1 MRDTGL
7 ECVCPPLYTT
17 NGEGTYEI
25 SKEKIVR
32 KSALALTVPAM
43 IVLLGLSWL
52 SGAAEAAEKTK
63 IRVAAQAT
71 SGQVFQFLAKDK
83 GYLAD
88 EGIEVEM
95 IYISNPT
102 DAFSALGAGKVD
114 VVSTYGT
121 AGILMQIN
129 NGQKFSVF
137 GGYMIIGAMPIF
149 TKDAPYTG
157 LESFRGRKIAVIR
170 NGTGEIVLRGA
181 LYDAGFDLEKDV
193 TFVDVKRST
202 DILEAVRSGAC
213 DFGALPTGFE
223 LQLAD
228 AGMKIVTWTDEL
240 WANHSCCRMA
250 SNAEWMEKNPAL
262 VKGLLRAY
270 LRAEHDMQRQEGVDQ
285 AVHLTMK
292 ELDMSEKLVRSF
304 VESPHMKYD
313 ADPYKNSVLKMWKKM
328 QQIGRIDKVNVNM
341 ADHINTVIY
350 KEALDSL
357 LAEHPTD
364 PFYLKKLDMFKQFNL

>member
-1 MRDTGL
+1 M
-7 ECVCPPLYTT
+7 
-17 NGEGTYEI
+17 
-25 SKEKIVR
+25 R
-32 KSALALTVPAM
+32 KSVLALAVLALAVLAM
-43 IVLLGLSWL
+43 SAFFGSSWL
-52 SGAAEAAEKTK
+52 CGMAQAAEKAK
-63 IRVAAQAT
+63 IRLAAQAT

-88 EGIEVEM
+88 EGIEVDM
-95 IYISNPT
+95 VYINNTT

-121 AGILMQIN
+121 SGILMQIN
-129 NGQKFSVF
+129 NGQNFSVF

-157 LESFRGRKIAVIR
+157 LESFRGKKIAVMR
-170 NGTGEIVLRGA
+170 NGTAEIVLRGA

-193 TFVDVKRST
+193 TFVDIKRTT

-228 AGMKIVTWTDEL
+228 TGMKIVTWTDEL

-250 SNAEWMEKNPAL
+250 SNAEWMERNPAL

-270 LRAEHDMQRQEGVDQ
+270 LRAERDMQQQAGVDQ

-341 ADHINTVIY
+341 ADHINTAIY

-357 LAEHPTD
+357 LAEHPAD
-364 PFYLKKLDMFKQFNL
+364 PFYLKKLEMFKEFNL